1 MVLFT
6 QVFYFN
12 SMSTK
17 MYYLYLWSKTKYNNM
32 YHKIFVKLH
41 LYLNAS
47 KFASLSDAL
56 QCFIITTGLQSVK
69 CISSKNGN
77 KLMEMI
83 RKIFCLL
90 DDTFFF
96 KNFFLMDLIRIHCCH
111 IYTYLDCKLVC
122 GICCYTAKVMTF
134 CISVIVQESN
144 KLLYYIS

>member
-56 QCFIITTGLQSVK
+56 
-69 CISSKNGN
+69 
-77 KLMEMI
+77 
-83 RKIFCLL
+83 
-90 DDTFFF
+90 
-96 KNFFLMDLIRIHCCH
+96 
-111 IYTYLDCKLVC
+111 
-122 GICCYTAKVMTF
+122 
-134 CISVIVQESN
+134 
-144 KLLYYIS
+144 